1 MWNSRLKSQH
11 DKKKTARILAIY
23 DQIIRGEIVNKQKW
37 AEEQKVTDKTI
48 QRHLQEIEAYLQEL
62 YPESEVAYDRKR
74 QGHRLYRE
82 GSMALSDHDIFAV
95 AKVLLDARAF
105 SENEM
110 EEILDHLLR
119 LSYNRKAIEVAIG
132 NERQFYQPVKHGQD
146 LIERIWFFSQSVQ
159 KQQVLDVQYQKQD
172 GTVKA
177 YKINPLGLMFN
188 EYYFYVIA
196 EINGKE
202 NPVSLVFRLD
212 RFINYAFCEG
222 DQRFTIDYGNRFKEG
237 EFREQIQFM
246 YTGELTTIRF
256 RFFGPS
262 LEAVLDRL
270 PTAKVEKN
278 EDGVTTLSARVYGE
292 GVKKWLLSQGDWVEV
307 ISPPSYRKEMV
318 EMIER
323 MRGKYGEE

>member
-1 MWNSRLKSQH
+1 MTSQH
-11 DKKKTARILAIY
+11 DEKKTARILAIY
-23 DQIIRGEIVNKQKW
+23 DQIIRGETVNKQKW
-37 AEEQKVTDKTI
+37 AENLGVSDKTI
-48 QRHLQEIEAYLQEL
+48 QRDLKEIEDYLQVL
-62 YPESEVAYDRKR
+62 YPESKVAYDRKC
-74 QGHRLYRE
+74 QGHRLFRE
-82 GSMALSDHDIFAV
+82 GSMALSDNDIFAV
-95 AKVLLDARAF
+95 IKVLLDARPF
-105 SENEM
+105 NKKEM
-110 EEILDHLLR
+110 GKILDHLLC
-119 LSYNRKAIEVAIG
+119 LSYNRKAIELAIG
-132 NERQFYQPVKHGQD
+132 NERQHYQPVKHDED

-159 KQQVLDVQYQKQD
+159 NHQVLGVQYQKQD

-177 YKINPLGLMFN
+177 YKINPLGLLFN

-212 RFINYAFCEG
+212 RFLNYAFYGE
-222 DQRFTIDYGNRFKEG
+222 DQRFTVDYGNRFQES
-237 EFREQIQFM
+237 EFRDQIQFM

-256 RFFGPS
+256 RFSGPS
-262 LEAVLDRL
+262 LEAVRDRL
-270 PTAKVEKN
+270 PTAKVEKT

-307 ISPPSYRKEMV
+307 LSPPSYRKEMV